1 MKINPTI
8 LTDDKDDY
16 AMQIVRDAGFS
27 KELDID
33 VIDWSLSQ
41 GKTITAEQSL
51 NVPVDV
57 IFNFD
62 LMMDHPSRAVKV
74 LVNDVRVRKI
84 IINVHSLDNVDEL
97 IEMIGQRSIETAVS
111 FHNPGQYEIVKKYF
125 NKVDAIHI
133 FSIQPG
139 AQGNSFRPEMLE
151 FSKKL
156 RADGF
161 EGEIGLDGG
170 VNKQTLSQ
178 IINFPFDIVVVGS
191 AIAKSENP
199 KSTYLELIEMEKQL
213 ETCA

>member
-8 LTDDKDDY
+8 LTNDKDDY
-16 AMQIVRDAGFS
+16 AMQVIRDAGFS

-33 VIDWSLSQ
+33 VIDWSLSL
-41 GKTITAEQSL
+41 GKTITAEESL
-51 NVPVDV
+51 NIPVDV
-57 IFNFD
+57 VFNFD

-74 LVNDVRVRKI
+74 LIDDVRVRKI
-84 IINVHSLDNVDEL
+84 IINVHSLDNIDDL
-97 IEMIGQRSIETAVS
+97 IETIEQRGIETAVS
-111 FHNPGQYEIVKKYF
+111 FHNPEQYEIVKKYF

-139 AQGNSFRPEMLE
+139 AQGNTFRPEMLE

-156 RADGF
+156 RDDGF

-170 VNKQTLSQ
+170 VNKQTLGQ
-178 IINFPFDIVVVGS
+178 ILNYPFDIAVVGS

-199 KSTYLELIEMEKQL
+199 QSTYLELIEMEKQL
-213 ETCA
+213 ENCA

>member
-1 MKINPTI
+1 
-8 LTDDKDDY
+8 
-16 AMQIVRDAGFS
+16 
-27 KELDID
+27 
-33 VIDWSLSQ
+33 
-41 GKTITAEQSL
+41 
-51 NVPVDV
+51 
-57 IFNFD
+57 
-62 LMMDHPSRAVKV
+62 
-74 LVNDVRVRKI
+74 
-84 IINVHSLDNVDEL
+84 
-97 IEMIGQRSIETAVS
+97 
-111 FHNPGQYEIVKKYF
+111 
-125 NKVDAIHI
+125 
-133 FSIQPG
+133 
-139 AQGNSFRPEMLE
+139 MLE